1 MSSKFAIL
9 LAAGLAAL
17 CAQERPLDNSV
28 KINLPP
34 DSPLTL
40 ISENLG
46 ESHVTQRGSAVV
58 LDLDVTLT
66 LHNASPNR
74 VRGVTLLVAAQ
85 EVTPGGK
92 ASVSVPS
99 LDVPPNQNFPV
110 RIDLRLLRPAQVAG
124 GPLVQVNLDGVLFQ
138 DYTFYGPNR
147 LESRRTMT
155 AWEME
160 AQRDRKYFKSVLA
173 MHGMEG
179 LKQAMLES
187 LNRQAERPRL
197 DVQVSRGRAVA
208 SASIGDH
215 NVRFAFL
222 RFPGEPVEPVT
233 GWAEIAGNEARN
245 PRIDVRNLSNRQVR
259 SVEIDWI
266 VTDRQ
271 GKQYMAGSVP
281 ASGPEFNLKAGSTS
295 RVLQDT
301 ALRFS
306 RLSNDG
312 GSPVPVA
319 GMTGFVGQVEFADG
333 KVWIPNR
340 ESLANAQ
347 LLGILEPSPEEQRLT
362 DLYRKKGPKALADE
376 LNKF

>member
-1 MSSKFAIL
+1 MSSKIAIL
-9 LAAGLAAL
+9 FVAGVSAL
-17 CAQERPLDNSV
+17 CAQETPLDNSV

-46 ESHVTQRGSAVV
+46 ESHVSQRGSAVV
-58 LDLDVTLT
+58 LDLDVALT
-66 LHNASPNR
+66 LHNSSPNR

-99 LDVPPNQNFPV
+99 LDVAPNQNFPV
-110 RIDLRLLRPAQVAG
+110 RINLRLLRPAQMGG

-138 DYTFYGPNR
+138 DYSFYGPNR
-147 LESRRTMT
+147 LDSRRTMT
-155 AWEME
+155 AWELE

-173 MHGMEG
+173 AHGMEG
-179 LKQAMLES
+179 LKQAVLES

-208 SASIGDH
+208 SAAVER

-222 RFPGEPVEPVT
+222 RFPGEPVEPVE

-245 PRIDVRNLSNRQVR
+245 PRIDVRNLSSQQVR
-259 SVEIDWI
+259 SVEIDWL

-301 ALRFS
+301 ALRLS
-306 RLSNDG
+306 RLANDG
-312 GSPVPVA
+312 GAPLSIA

-347 LLGILEPSPEEQRLT
+347 LLGVLEPSPEEQRLM

-376 LNKF
+376 LSKF

>member
-1 MSSKFAIL
+1 MSNKLAIL
-9 LAAGLAAL
+9 LVAGVTAL
-17 CAQERPLDNSV
+17 CAQETPLDHSV
-28 KINLPP
+28 KINLPS

-46 ESHVTQRGSAVV
+46 ESHVSQRGSAVV

-66 LHNASPNR
+66 LHNSSPNR

-110 RIDLRLLRPAQVAG
+110 RINLRLLRSAQIAG

-138 DYTFYGPNR
+138 DYSFYGPNR
-147 LESRRTMT
+147 LDSRRTMM
-155 AWEME
+155 AWEMQ

-173 MHGMEG
+173 MHGVEG

-197 DVQVSRGRAVA
+197 DVQVSRGRAVT
-208 SASIGDH
+208 SAAVGEH
-215 NVRFAFL
+215 NARFAFL
-222 RFPGEPVEPVT
+222 RFPDEPVEPVE

-245 PRIDVRNLSNRQVR
+245 PRIDVRNLSPRQVR

-266 VTDRQ
+266 VADRQ

-301 ALRFS
+301 ALRFK

-312 GSPVPVA
+312 GAPVSIA

-340 ESLANAQ
+340 ESLASAQ

>member
-1 MSSKFAIL
+1 MSNKFAL
-9 LAAGLAAL
+9 LLVVGVTAL
-17 CAQERPLDNSV
+17 CAQETPLDNSV

-46 ESHVTQRGSAVV
+46 ESHVSQRGSAVV
-58 LDLDVTLT
+58 LDLDVSLT
-66 LHNASPNR
+66 LHNSSPNR

-99 LDVPPNQNFPV
+99 LDVAPNQNFPV
-110 RIDLRLLRPAQVAG
+110 RINLRLLRPAQMGG

-138 DYTFYGPNR
+138 DYSFYGPNR
-147 LESRRTMT
+147 LDSRRTMT

-160 AQRDRKYFKSVLA
+160 AQRDRKYFKSILA
-173 MHGMEG
+173 ARGMDG

-187 LNRQAERPRL
+187 LNRQAERPHL

-208 SASIGDH
+208 SAAVGDH
-215 NVRFAFL
+215 QARFAFL
-222 RFPGEPVEPVT
+222 RFPDEPVEPVE

-245 PRIDVRNLSNRQVR
+245 PRIDVHNLSSRQVR

-301 ALRFS
+301 ALR
-306 RLSNDG
+306 LSKDG
-312 GSPVPVA
+312 GAPVSIS

-347 LLGILEPSPEEQRLT
+347 LLGVMDPSPEEQRLM

-376 LNKF
+376 LSKF

>member
-9 LAAGLAAL
+9 FVAAAAAL

-40 ISENLG
+40 ISANLG

-66 LHNASPNR
+66 LHNSSSNR

-99 LDVPPNQNFPV
+99 LDVPPSQNFPV
-110 RIDLRLLRPAQVAG
+110 RIDLRLLRPAQIAG

-138 DYTFYGPNR
+138 DYSFYGPNR
-147 LESRRTMT
+147 LDSRRTMT
-155 AWEME
+155 AWEMQ
-160 AQRDRKYFKSVLA
+160 AQRDRTYFKSMLA
-173 MHGMEG
+173 GRGMEG

-197 DVQVSRGRAVA
+197 DVQVSRGPAVT
-208 SASIGDH
+208 SAALGEH
-215 NVRFAFL
+215 NARFAFL
-222 RFPGEPVEPVT
+222 RFPGEPVEPVV

-245 PRIDVRNLSNRQVR
+245 PRIDVHNVSSQQVR
-259 SVEIDWI
+259 AVEIDWI

-281 ASGPEFNLKAGSTS
+281 ASGPEFNLKAGNTS
-295 RVLQDT
+295 RVIQDA

-306 RLSNDG
+306 RLSKDG
-312 GSPVPVA
+312 GAPVSIA
-319 GMTGFVGQVEFADG
+319 SMTGFVGQVEFADG

>member
-1 MSSKFAIL
+1 MSSKLAIL
-9 LAAGLAAL
+9 LVAGVAAL
-17 CAQERPLDNSV
+17 CAQETPLDNSV

-40 ISENLG
+40 ISANLG
-46 ESHVTQRGSAVV
+46 ESHVSQRGSAVV

-74 VRGVTLLVAAQ
+74 VRGVSLMVTAQ

-110 RIDLRLLRPAQVAG
+110 RIDLRLLRPAQIAG

-147 LESRRTMT
+147 LDSRRTMT
-155 AWEME
+155 AWEMQ
-160 AQRDRKYFKSVLA
+160 AQRDRKYFKSILA
-173 MHGMEG
+173 AHGMEG

-197 DVQVSRGRAVA
+197 DVQVSRGRAVT
-208 SASIGDH
+208 SAAVGEH
-215 NVRFAFL
+215 NARFAFL
-222 RFPGEPVEPVT
+222 RFPDEPVEPVD

-245 PRIDVRNLSNRQVR
+245 PRIDVRNLSSRQVR

-301 ALRFS
+301 ALRFA

-312 GSPVPVA
+312 GAPVSIA

>member
-1 MSSKFAIL
+1 MSSKLAIL
-9 LAAGLAAL
+9 FVAAATVL
-17 CAQERPLDNSV
+17 CAQDRPLDNSV

-40 ISENLG
+40 ISADLG
-46 ESHVTQRGSAVV
+46 ESHVSQRGSAVV
-58 LDLDVTLT
+58 LDLDVALT
-66 LHNASPNR
+66 LHNSSPNR

-85 EVTPGGK
+85 EVTPGGR

-110 RIDLRLLRPAQVAG
+110 RINLRLLRPAQIAG

-138 DYTFYGPNR
+138 DYSFYGPNR
-147 LESRRTMT
+147 LDSRRAMT
-155 AWEME
+155 AWEMQ
-160 AQRDRKYFKSVLA
+160 AQRDRRYFKSILA
-173 MHGMEG
+173 ARGMPG

-197 DVQVSRGRAVA
+197 DVQVSRGRAVT
-208 SASIGDH
+208 SAATGEHSAQ
-215 NVRFAFL
+215 FAFL
-222 RFPGEPVEPVT
+222 RFPGEPVEPVA

-259 SVEIDWI
+259 SVEVDWI

-295 RVLQDT
+295 RVVQDT
-301 ALRFS
+301 SLRFS
-306 RLSNDG
+306 RLQNDG
-312 GSPVPVA
+312 GSPVA
-319 GMTGFVGQVEFADG
+319 ITGMTGFIGQVEFADG
-333 KVWIPNR
+333 TVWIPDR
-340 ESLANAQ
+340 VALEKEQ

-362 DLYRKKGPKALADE
+362 NLYRKKGPKALADE

>member
-9 LAAGLAAL
+9 LVAGVSAL
-17 CAQERPLDNSV
+17 CAQETPLDNSV

-46 ESHVTQRGSAVV
+46 ESHVSQRGSAVV

-66 LHNASPNR
+66 LHNSSPNR

-99 LDVPPNQNFPV
+99 LDVPPSQNFPV
-110 RIDLRLLRPAQVAG
+110 RINLRLLRPAQIAS

-138 DYTFYGPNR
+138 DYSFYGPNR
-147 LESRRTMT
+147 LDSRRTMT
-155 AWEME
+155 AWEMQ
-160 AQRDRKYFKSVLA
+160 AQRDRKYFKSILA
-173 MHGMEG
+173 AHGVEG
-179 LKQAMLES
+179 LKHAMLES

-208 SASIGDH
+208 SAAVGEH
-215 NVRFAFL
+215 NARFAFL
-222 RFPGEPVEPVT
+222 RFPDEPVEPVD

-245 PRIDVRNLSNRQVR
+245 PRIDVRNLSSRQVR

-266 VTDRQ
+266 VADRQ

-312 GSPVPVA
+312 GAPVSIA

-340 ESLANAQ
+340 ESLADAQ
-347 LLGILEPSPEEQRLT
+347 LLGVLEPSPEEQRLT

>member
-1 MSSKFAIL
+1 MSSKLAIL
-9 LAAGLAAL
+9 FVTGITAL
-17 CAQERPLDNSV
+17 CAQETPLDNPV
-28 KINLPP
+28 KINLPV

-40 ISENLG
+40 IATTLG

-58 LDLDVTLT
+58 LDLDVSLT
-66 LHNASPNR
+66 LHNSSPNR

-85 EVTPGGK
+85 EATPGGK

-99 LDVPPNQNFPV
+99 LDVAPNQNFPV
-110 RIDLRLLRPAQVAG
+110 RINLRLLRPAQMG
-124 GPLVQVNLDGVLFQ
+124 GGALVQVNLDGVLFQ
-138 DYTFYGPNR
+138 DYSFYGPNR
-147 LESRRTMT
+147 LDSRRTMT
-155 AWEME
+155 AWEMQ
-160 AQRDRKYFKSVLA
+160 AQRDRKYFKSILA
-173 MHGMEG
+173 AHGVEG

-208 SASIGDH
+208 SAAAGEH
-215 NVRFAFL
+215 NARFAFL
-222 RFPGEPVEPVT
+222 RFPGEPVEPVE

-245 PRIDVRNLSNRQVR
+245 PRIDVRNVSSRQVR

-266 VTDRQ
+266 VSDRQ

-301 ALRFS
+301 ALR
-306 RLSNDG
+306 LSKDG
-312 GSPVPVA
+312 GTPLSIF

-340 ESLANAQ
+340 ESLASAQ
-347 LLGILEPSPEEQRLT
+347 LLGVLEPSPEEQRLM

>member
-1 MSSKFAIL
+1 MSSKLAIL
-9 LAAGLAAL
+9 WVAAAL
-17 CAQERPLDNSV
+17 ALSAQEAPLDNSV
-28 KINLPP
+28 KINLPA

-40 ISENLG
+40 ISTNLG

-58 LDLDVTLT
+58 LDLDVSLT
-66 LHNASPNR
+66 LHNSSPNR

-85 EVTPGGK
+85 EATPGGK

-99 LDVPPNQNFPV
+99 LDVGPSQNFPV
-110 RIDLRLLRPAQVAG
+110 RINLRLLRPAQMGSGA
-124 GPLVQVNLDGVLFQ
+124 LVQVNLDGVLFQ
-138 DYTFYGPNR
+138 DYSFYGPNR
-147 LESRRTMT
+147 LDSRRTMT

-160 AQRDRKYFKSVLA
+160 AQRDRKYFKSILA
-173 MHGMEG
+173 ARGVEG

-197 DVQVSRGRAVA
+197 DVQVSRGRAVS
-208 SASIGDH
+208 SAATGDH
-215 NVRFAFL
+215 NARFAFL
-222 RFPGEPVEPVT
+222 RFPGEPVEPVD

-245 PRIDVRNLSNRQVR
+245 PRIDVHNLSTRQVR

-266 VTDRQ
+266 VSDRQ

-281 ASGPEFNLKAGSTS
+281 ASGPGFNLKAGSTS

-301 ALRFS
+301 ALRIS
-306 RLSNDG
+306 KDG
-312 GSPVPVA
+312 GTPLAIS

-340 ESLANAQ
+340 EELANAQ
-347 LLGILEPSPEEQRLT
+347 LLGVLDPSPEEQRLM